1 MKHLGTRTVLV
12 ASGAILIGIGSWIM
26 VAPTVFLATSE
37 VVVEHDAGLM
47 SEVTA
52 PSGLLV
58 LVGALM
64 IFSAIKARFAS
75 LGLAAGAVV
84 YGSFGLSRLVSLYL
98 HGTPSDSLVVV
109 MWFEL
114 AVAVLLISLNLNI
127 RAASPLKLV
136 GPTYQEM
143 TQ

>member
-52 PSGLLV
+52 PSGMLV
-58 LVGALM
+58 ITGAFMVL
-64 IFSAIKARFAS
+64 SAIKLRFAK
-75 LGLAAGAVV
+75 LGLALGAMV
-84 YGSFGLSRLVSLYL
+84 YGSYGASRLVSTHLHGPPSETLIAVTYFELGVAALLFALYL
-98 HGTPSDSLVVV
+98 TARQAKSTEDQ
-109 MWFEL
+109 M
-114 AVAVLLISLNLNI
+114 
-127 RAASPLKLV
+127 AASLAC
-136 GPTYQEM
+136 
-143 TQ
+143 

>member
-1 MKHLGTRTVLV
+1 MKHLGTRTVLAV
-12 ASGAILIGIGSWIM
+12 SGAILVAIGSSIM
-26 VAPTVFLATSE
+26 AAPIFFLALSE
-37 VVVEHDAGLM
+37 VIVEHDAGLM

-64 IFSAIKARFAS
+64 IFSAIKARLAS
-75 LGLAAGAVV
+75 LGLAAGAIV
-84 YGSFGLSRLVSLYL
+84 YGSLGLSRLVSLYL

-114 AVAVLLISLNLNI
+114 AAAVLLISLNPKI
-127 RAASPLKLV
+127 RAANPLKWV
-136 GPTYQEM
+136 DPTYQEM

>member
-1 MKHLGTRTVLV
+1 MKHLGTRTALA
-12 ASGAILIGIGSWIM
+12 ASGAILAGIGSWIM
-26 VAPTVFLATSE
+26 AAPTVFLATSE
-37 VVVEHDAGLM
+37 VIVEHDAGLM

-52 PSGLLV
+52 PSGLLI

-64 IFSAIKARFAS
+64 IFSAIKARLAS
-75 LGLAAGAVV
+75 LGLAAGAFV

-114 AVAVLLISLNLNI
+114 AVATLLISLNLKI
-127 RAASPLKLV
+127 RAANPLKWV
-136 GPTYQEM
+136 DPNYQEM